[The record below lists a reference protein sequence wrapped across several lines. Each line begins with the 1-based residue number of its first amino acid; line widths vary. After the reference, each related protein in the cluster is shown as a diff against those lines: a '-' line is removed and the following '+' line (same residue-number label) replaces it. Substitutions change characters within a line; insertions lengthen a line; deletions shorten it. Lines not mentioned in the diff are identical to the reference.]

1 MVPVD
6 VERVMRHLG
15 YRKFFFITSLIAAFS
30 AQSIAPA
37 LAWRDNDDGRWRQHG
52 DRHDHDRHWKGGR
65 GDGHYRRHD
74 RHHDRHHDRRT
85 NFSVFIGQG
94 YGPGYGYYDPYYYAP
109 PPVYRPY
116 RRPPPDVYYG
126 RNDSNLLG
134 TLFGGAVGGI
144 AGSQIGDGSGRTA
157 AIIGGT
163 VIGAIFGNSLGR
175 SVSPYDHVHAANV
188 FEATPAQQTV
198 AWQNP
203 DNGIAYQVTPTRTY
217 QLNTGRYCREYQAT
231 ATVGGRPQA
240 TYGTAC
246 RTPDGDWQIMN

>member
-1 MVPVD
+1 
-6 VERVMRHLG
+6 MRRSG
-15 YRKFFFITSLIAAFS
+15 FRKFFFAASLIAVFS
-30 AQSIAPA
+30 AQLAAPA
-37 LAWRDNDDGRWRQHG
+37 LAWRDDDDRGHHG
-52 DRHDHDRHWKGGR
+52 GYQDRHGNGWR
-65 GDGHYRRHD
+65 GDGRHYGNHRGYD
-74 RHHDRHHDRRT
+74 RHNDRHT

-94 YGPGYGYYDPYYYAP
+94 YGPGYGYYAP

-116 RRPPPDVYYG
+116 RRPPHDVYYG

-175 SVSPYDHVHAANV
+175 DVSPYDHVHAANV
-188 FEATPAQQTV
+188 FEVTPAQQTV

-203 DNGIAYQVTPTRTY
+203 DNGMAYQVTPTRTY
-217 QLNTGRYCREYQAT
+217 QLNTGQYCREYQAT

>member
-1 MVPVD
+1 
-6 VERVMRHLG
+6 MRRSG
-15 YRKFFFITSLIAAFS
+15 FRKFFLAASLIAVFS
-30 AQSIAPA
+30 VQSVGPA
-37 LAWRDNDDGRWRQHG
+37 LAGRNGDDRGHRGGHHGHHRNDW
-52 DRHDHDRHWKGGR
+52 R
-65 GDGHYRRHD
+65 GDGWGGDKRHHGHHRGYSRHD
-74 RHHDRHHDRRT
+74 RHT

-94 YGPGYGYYDPYYYAP
+94 YGPGYGHYYAP

-116 RRPPPDVYYG
+116 RHPSPEVYYG
-126 RNDSNLLG
+126 RNDTNLLG

-175 SVSPYDHVHAANV
+175 NVSPYDHVHAANV
-188 FEATPAQQTV
+188 FEVAPAQQTV

-203 DNGIAYQVTPTRTY
+203 DNGVAYQVTPLRTY
-217 QLNTGRYCREYQAT
+217 QLNTGQYCREYQAT

>member
-1 MVPVD
+1 M
-6 VERVMRHLG
+6 G
-15 YRKFFFITSLIAAFS
+15 FRKFFFAASLIVAFS
-30 AQSIAPA
+30 AQSAAPA
-37 LAWRDNDDGRWRQHG
+37 LAWRNDDDWGHRG
-52 DRHDHDRHWKGGR
+52 GNHDRHGNGWR
-65 GDGHYRRHD
+65 GDGHHYDHYRGRGRGHD
-74 RHHDRHHDRRT
+74 RHT

-94 YGPGYGYYDPYYYAP
+94 YGPGYGYYDPYYAPPPVYYAP

-126 RNDSNLLG
+126 RTDSNLLG
-134 TLFGGAVGGI
+134 ALFGGAVGGI
-144 AGSQIGDGSGRTA
+144 AGSQIGNGGGRTA

-203 DNGIAYQVTPTRTY
+203 DNGIAYQLTPTRTY
-217 QLNTGRYCREYQAT
+217 QLNTGQYCREYQAT
-231 ATVGGRPQA
+231 AAVGGRPQA

>member
-1 MVPVD
+1 
-6 VERVMRHLG
+6 MRRLSF
-15 YRKFFFITSLIAAFS
+15 RKFIFFASLIAVIS
-30 AQSIAPA
+30 AQPVAPA
-37 LAWRDNDDGRWRQHG
+37 LAWRNDDDHGHGRHRRDYH
-52 DRHDHDRHWKGGR
+52 
-65 GDGHYRRHD
+65 DGHHRGYD
-74 RHHDRHHDRRT
+74 HHRGRRT

-94 YGPGYGYYDPYYYAP
+94 YGSGYGYYDPYYYAP
-109 PPVYRPY
+109 APVYRHY

-126 RNDSNLLG
+126 RQDSNLLG

-144 AGSQIGDGSGRTA
+144 AGSQIGDGGGRTA

-163 VIGAIFGNSLGR
+163 VIGAIFGNSIGR
-175 SVSPYDHVHAANV
+175 NVSPYDHVHAANV
-188 FEATPAQQTV
+188 FEATPARQTV

-203 DNGIAYQVTPTRTY
+203 DNGVAYQVTPTRTY
-217 QLNTGRYCREYQAT
+217 QLNSGQYCREYQAT